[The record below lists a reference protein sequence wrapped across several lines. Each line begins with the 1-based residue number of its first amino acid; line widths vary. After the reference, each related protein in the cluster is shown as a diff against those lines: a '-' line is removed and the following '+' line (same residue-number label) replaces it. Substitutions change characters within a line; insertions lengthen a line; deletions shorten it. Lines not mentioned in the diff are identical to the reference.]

1 MSEFGFGHYS
11 AGFGRQATPPP
22 PPPPPNSGSSRPFLF
37 FLLIVACAGLG
48 ALLSWG
54 IREHGE
60 RARLSI
66 RNHEVEDAYVAVLAK
81 RNDLADFLTDQRTR
95 LYRLAGHNEANGL
108 TITVAWQEETNTG
121 MLVGDR
127 VPALADHTRYVLWRL
142 DALQQQAL
150 RCGEFH
156 PDPGG
161 TYFKF
166 PATPAQQAQ
175 QATGA
180 SGFLVSVE
188 SDPRPS
194 KPSRIVYQSQ

>member
-11 AGFGRQATPPP
+11 AGFGGQPAAPPP
-22 PPPPPNSGSSRPFLF
+22 SPRQPDSGSSRPFLL
-37 FLLIVACAGLG
+37 FLLVITCAALG
-48 ALLSWG
+48 ALLAWG

-60 RARLSI
+60 RARLSV

-95 LYRLAGHNEANGL
+95 LYRLNGHNEANGHS
-108 TITVAWQEETNTG
+108 ITVAWQEETHTG

-127 VPALADHTRYVLWRL
+127 VPPLADHTSYVLWRL
-142 DALQQQAL
+142 DPLRQAL
-150 RCGEFH
+150 PCGDFH
-156 PDPGG
+156 PDPAG
-161 TYFKF
+161 TYLKF
-166 PATPAQQAQ
+166 PTTPPERAQAP
-175 QATGA
+175 AGA

-194 KPSRIVYQSQ
+194 KPGKIVYQTQ